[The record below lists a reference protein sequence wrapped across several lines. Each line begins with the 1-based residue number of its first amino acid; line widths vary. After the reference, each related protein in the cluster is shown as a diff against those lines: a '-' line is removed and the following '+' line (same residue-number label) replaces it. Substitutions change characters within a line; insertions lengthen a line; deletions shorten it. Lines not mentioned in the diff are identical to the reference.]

1 MTGRSRALI
10 AFVVSAAVV
19 IASGIAWAATWSSGV
34 GTDLAQVT
42 SIRTAADSVAAR
54 GPQRPAA
61 PPQLSSSADGD
72 ADEARGGDGATPVVP
87 TDIPVVDATE
97 VVIPEPAAPPRSV
110 QIAGVDVTMP
120 VIATGVADDG
130 QMELPDDP
138 SVLGWYRFGASP
150 GDRRGSAVLGGHVDS
165 IEKGIGPLARLA
177 AVPVGERIVVTGP
190 DGERLTYRVTDVARI
205 SKAAL
210 PVDTIFRPGGRHQL
224 VVITCGGR
232 YLPDA
237 GGYEDNIVVT
247 ARPVAW

>member
-1 MTGRSRALI
+1 MTARSRALV
-10 AFVVSAAVV
+10 AFVASAAVV
-19 IASGIAWAATWSSGV
+19 IASGIAWAATRSPGV

-54 GPQRPAA
+54 GPQRPAVPSPA
-61 PPQLSSSADGD
+61 SVSSDG
-72 ADEARGGDGATPVVP
+72 ADESESPAAAGP

-97 VVIPEPAAPPRSV
+97 IVVPEPTPPPRSV
-110 QIAGVDVTMP
+110 RIAGVDVTMP

-130 QMELPDDP
+130 QMELPEDP

-165 IEKGIGPLARLA
+165 IERGIGPLARLA
-177 AVPVGERIVVTGP
+177 SVPVGERIVVTGP
-190 DGERLTYRVTDVARI
+190 GGKRLTYQVTDVERI
-205 SKAAL
+205 AKAAL
-210 PVDTIFRPGGRHQL
+210 PVDTIFRPGGPHQL
-224 VVITCGGR
+224 VVVTCGGR

-247 ARPVAW
+247 ARPVAV